1 MQGVVGFS
9 VTFLLQ
15 IYYRS
20 SLWKNFENRLK
31 FDRDI
36 TMSMMSPFLWNTV
49 YIQIIDKKNKNSSIL
64 SLKQR
69 SIT

>member
-49 YIQIIDKKNKNSSIL
+49 YIQIIDKKNSSIL